1 MLEQF
6 FRILPYEKNL
16 LFRGFHFAFFL
27 LTSLKFKKEIA
38 KNIMLATKADFFS
51 NYLKNPQNIV
61 VNWDFLL
68 SMKVNNYVAAS
79 ISASLLYDNDIP
91 VALFSDAGGIRTQT
105 GTGPRTQFKEILAVG
120 FSYKF

>member
-1 MLEQF
+1 
-6 FRILPYEKNL
+6 
-16 LFRGFHFAFFL
+16 
-27 LTSLKFKKEIA
+27 
-38 KNIMLATKADFFS
+38 MLATKADFFS